1 MYKQGSIS
9 DQMSGIG
16 NVPDSLIS
24 AMRAVLSERDAD
36 GAFIA
41 AAISLPTVD
50 ELIDSIQ
57 DAEPLLLHA
66 VRRLLPPHMAV
77 A

>member
-1 MYKQGSIS
+1 MQGPVNNDLNGASTVS
-9 DQMSGIG
+9 E
-16 NVPDSLIS
+16 SLIR

-50 ELIDSIQ
+50 ELIDAIE
-57 DAEPLLLHA
+57 DADPLLLHA
-66 VRRLLPPHMAV
+66 VRIPRL
-77 A
+77 